1 FSFGKS
7 SHTSTQRSLHINVT
21 THLKKIIVIASLIL
35 IGTTAFGQNKSEIQ
49 YELTEFD
56 SLTHIEI
63 YRIEVAEYQRLE
75 LIELRNGEF
84 EGSLIHSVWKT
95 NRKEEQKKKITQKI
109 RIPEKMVKKLMVELR
124 NRGYENLKDCG
135 EIRDCIVGLDGTT
148 ITFNMLKNGINKSA
162 SYWELELDYYYKTN
176 SVEIPKEVLEARKIL
191 EIINEEIDLKKQFE
205 NYTSR
210 LPIGKYM
217 FNGIIMEK
225 KKNVW

>member
-1 FSFGKS
+1 
-7 SHTSTQRSLHINVT
+7 
-21 THLKKIIVIASLIL
+21 LKKIIVIASLIL
-35 IGTTAFGQNKSEIQ
+35 IGTTVFGQNKTEIQ
-49 YELTEFD
+49 YELTKFD
-56 SLTHIEI
+56 NLIHIEI

-84 EGSLIHSVWKT
+84 EGDLIHSVWKT

-124 NRGYENLKDCG
+124 NRGYENLKDCS
-135 EIRDCIVGLDGTT
+135 EITDCIVGLDGTT

-176 SVEIPKEVLEARKIL
+176 SVEIPKEVFEARKIF

>member
-1 FSFGKS
+1 MLNHATN
-7 SHTSTQRSLHINVT
+7 HTPTVT
-21 THLKKIIVIASLIL
+21 THLRKIIVIASIIL
-35 IGTTAFGQNKSEIQ
+35 IGTIAFGQTKSEFQ

-56 SLTHIEI
+56 SLIQREI
-63 YRIEVAEYQRLE
+63 YRIEVAEYQKLE
-75 LIELRNGEF
+75 LIELKNGEF

-124 NRGYENLKDCG
+124 NGGYENLKDCG
-135 EIRDCIVGLDGTT
+135 EIKDCIVGLDGTT
-148 ITFNMLKNGINKSA
+148 ITFNMLKNGMNKSA
-162 SYWELELDYYYKTN
+162 SYWELESDYYYKTN
-176 SVEIPKEVLEARKIL
+176 SVQLPKEVLEARKIFG
-191 EIINEEIDLKKQFE
+191 IINKEIDLKKQFE

-217 FNGIIMEK
+217 FNGLIMEK

>member
-1 FSFGKS
+1 
-7 SHTSTQRSLHINVT
+7 
-21 THLKKIIVIASLIL
+21 
-35 IGTTAFGQNKSEIQ
+35 
-49 YELTEFD
+49 
-56 SLTHIEI
+56 
-63 YRIEVAEYQRLE
+63 
-75 LIELRNGEF
+75 
-84 EGSLIHSVWKT
+84 
-95 NRKEEQKKKITQKI
+95 
-109 RIPEKMVKKLMVELR
+109 MVKKLMVELR
-124 NRGYENLKDCG
+124 NRGYENLKDCS
-135 EIRDCIVGLDGTT
+135 EITDCIVGLDGTT

-176 SVEIPKEVLEARKIL
+176 SVEIPKEVFEARKIF